1 MRFKIA
7 YIVFFVSILFYSSF
21 RVVGPVTPRH
31 IMTIVMFVMCINE
44 DKKVYQDKYFR
55 WYLLFIFC
63 FGFSSL
69 WTYYLDKFLT
79 FLLAYFFVAYVA
91 YWATMILIKKH
102 NGTSVLV
109 NTIVVLGILN
119 ALTTIGQF
127 YEIGIFNRIPEI
139 MRINVSEDFLDLAE
153 ERDEFEGISLPG
165 LLSGAVSNGYFA
177 MTATLL
183 SLWYQRNR
191 FSFIRLI
198 PWGIG
203 MIGLYVTQQRA
214 PFFITTALSLYIM
227 FKVMGKNTGGLT
239 LIIRLAFIVVAVFGV
254 LYFLAYTSSSEMRYV
269 KGFEDKSRVGLIQKT
284 MEYLSQHILL
294 GGRFHSQSMG
304 VRPPHNLFLNAWLYG
319 GILGLFVIFGITIKQ
334 VVLVAKQTI
343 GKQFLMDYSK
353 TIFGLVFLAYTVNSM
368 VHNQSIVTGDAVIWI
383 LWGAFQEEFVDD
395 DEDEEDEDE
404 EDEDEEDEEDP
415 QPGQIIIV

>member
-44 DKKVYQDKYFR
+44 DKKVYMDKYFR

-69 WTYYLDKFLT
+69 WTYYLDKFLR

-139 MRINVSEDFLDLAE
+139 MRINVSEDFLELAE

-183 SLWYQRNR
+183 SLWYQRNH
-191 FSFIRLI
+191 SSCHYYL
-198 PWGIG
+198 
-203 MIGLYVTQQRA
+203 L
-214 PFFITTALSLYIM
+214 LSL
-227 FKVMGKNTGGLT
+227 LQPHC
-239 LIIRLAFIVVAVFGV
+239 LC
-254 LYFLAYTSSSEMRYV
+254 
-269 KGFEDKSRVGLIQKT
+269 
-284 MEYLSQHILL
+284 ILC
-294 GGRFHSQSMG
+294 
-304 VRPPHNLFLNAWLYG
+304 
-319 GILGLFVIFGITIKQ
+319 
-334 VVLVAKQTI
+334 
-343 GKQFLMDYSK
+343 SK
-353 TIFGLVFLAYTVNSM
+353 
-368 VHNQSIVTGDAVIWI
+368 
-383 LWGAFQEEFVDD
+383 
-395 DEDEEDEDE
+395 
-404 EDEDEEDEEDP
+404 
-415 QPGQIIIV
+415 

>member
-44 DKKVYQDKYFR
+44 DKKVYKDKYFR

-139 MRINVSEDFLDLAE
+139 MRINVSEDFLELAE

-239 LIIRLAFIVVAVFGV
+239 PIIRLAFIVVAVFGV

-395 DEDEEDEDE
+395 DEDDEN
-404 EDEDEEDEEDP
+404 EDEEDEEDP